1 MSSTPPIPS
10 LPSGYQT
17 PTNQSTHTFTP
28 EQLYQGLI
36 NVPEE
41 KKERKDKNAP
51 MPGGR
56 RKKRRKSRRKRKSKR
71 KRRKSRKKRRKTRR
85 RYRRGGTRKYS
96 DSDIMKATMSLRKMS
111 PLTKKA
117 YLYKNKYIGGPLHDS
132 IIEAQQKKKFK
143 QATAKAMEHSKAI
156 ENQQAGRR
164 LKRKSRRKRRRRRT
178 RRKLQRGGA
187 GGVEAENW
195 RPNNTYGFIKAADFS
210 SKIPTDSY
218 PSYTANPSINCVT

>member
-1 MSSTPPIPS
+1 MSVTPPISS

-17 PTNQSTHTFTP
+17 PTDQPTHTFTHQ
-28 EQLYQGLI
+28 QLYQGLL
-36 NVPEE
+36 NVPAAEE
-41 KKERKDKNAP
+41 KERKEKNAP

-56 RKKRRKSRRKRKSKR
+56 RKKHRKYRRKRKSRKSRRKRKS
-71 KRRKSRKKRRKTRR
+71 RKSRKKRRKTRR

-96 DSDIMKATMSLRKMS
+96 DGDIMKATMSLRKMN

-132 IIEAQQKKKFK
+132 IIEAQQKKKYK
-143 QATAKAMEHSKAI
+143 QAAAKAMEHSKAI

-164 LKRKSRRKRRRRRT
+164 TRRKRKRRT
-178 RRKLQRGGA
+178 RRKLQHGGA
-187 GGVEAENW
+187 GGVEMENW

-210 SKIPTDSY
+210 SKIPVDSH
-218 PSYTANPSINCVT
+218 PSYTANPSMNF